1 MSRTALR
8 SGAWAVAAALA
19 ATTLAGGA
27 QAQMRS
33 MTSARQLSG
42 EERQLDVSLQYGAGR
57 LKVEPA
63 GGGLLY
69 RMEMRYDE
77 RAFTPLTEYDR
88 DSGRLRLGVES
99 NRRRGESTRVDR
111 EQRATIALTRDVP
124 MELELEFGAGEAEV
138 ELGGLSIRDVQIQTG
153 ASETRVSF
161 SEPNRVEA
169 RAVRVEAGAAELTV
183 TGLGNARAERL
194 EFEGGLG
201 ETTLDFGGE
210 WRNDASVNIEMGVG
224 SLTLRLPRGVGVRIE
239 KDSFLTSFD
248 APGMVRRGRAWFSR
262 DYDDARH
269 KLDISIDAALG
280 SIDVEWFDP

>member
-1 MSRTALR
+1 MCSRALR
-8 SGAWAVAAALA
+8 SGAWVAAFA
-19 ATTLAGGA
+19 ATALAGGA
-27 QAQMRS
+27 HAQGMRS

-42 EERQLDVSLQYGAGR
+42 EERQLDVALQYGAGR

-63 GGGLLY
+63 SGGFLY

-111 EQRATIALTRDVP
+111 EQRATIALTPDVP

-153 ASETRVSF
+153 ASETRISF

-169 RAVRVEAGAAELTV
+169 RTVRVEAGAAELTV

-210 WRNDASVNIEMGVG
+210 WRKDASVSIEMGVG

-262 DYDDARH
+262 DYDDATR
-269 KLDISIDAALG
+269 KLNISIDAALG
-280 SIDVEWFDP
+280 SIDVQWFDP